1 MDKQIK
7 RMLLLFSLI
16 LVIIPMVIFP
26 RRLGMPLI
34 SSSAVVIYEMV
45 YYAAALY
52 FMRRHSTLAAVL
64 VGSAL
69 TLVYRLALGAA
80 TGMAIIVM
88 YGSIDVSVAFSLGMT
103 KYLPALLLHAAAAPF
118 VMRPVYL
125 AVAER
130 LGPAEKAE
138 TDDLRV
144 SPRSHQPM
152 KTTAVVEQE
161 STEPFS
167 PRMEDRPRTAATP
180 RSRLDI
186 RGTTSPRTD
195 DDNQFERAVAYIGES
210 GTVKLALLVDEEG
223 LPLARFSRCSEDP
236 DLWAP
241 LAIILDGRNRNL
253 LHHYRGGGVPEKIDV
268 STGTER
274 IILKRIDHVTLM
286 VLSEHNADETIHI
299 RIAQAA
305 DMVRKYMS
313 ERYSPALFARV
324 EEHYVSHS

>member
-26 RRLGMPLI
+26 GRMGMPLI
-34 SSSAVVIYEMV
+34 NSSAVVIYEMV
-45 YYAAALY
+45 YYAVVLY
-52 FMRRHSTLAAVL
+52 FMRRQSTLAAVL

-88 YGSIDVSVAFSLGMT
+88 YGIDGSIAFSLGMT

-130 LGPAEKAE
+130 LGPSEKVEAE
-138 TDDLRV
+138 DSRV
-144 SPRSHQPM
+144 PRRDHQPV
-152 KTTAVVEQE
+152 KTATVLDQD
-161 STEPFS
+161 SIGPF
-167 PRMEDRPRTAATP
+167 PPRTEDKSRPAAVP
-180 RSRLDI
+180 RARLDI
-186 RGTTSPRTD
+186 RGTAVPRTD

-223 LPLARFSRCSEDP
+223 LTLARFSRCTEDP

-241 LAIILDGRNRNL
+241 LAVILDGQNRNL
-253 LHHYRGGGVPEKIDV
+253 LHRYRGSGVPEKIDV

-274 IILKRIDHVTLM
+274 IILRRIDHVTLI